1 MRLVEWKDSDG
12 YMRRRWL
19 KDGDP
24 DEMGMQGIPD
34 ELPDMNALDWDNIRR
49 NLHNQLMARG
59 LYSFQD
65 VQRSQNGVTAAIRS
79 AVVKPLLA
87 LYRQQERATRQE
99 E

>member
-1 MRLVEWKDSDG
+1 MRLLEWKDSDG

-24 DEMGMQGIPD
+24 DELGMLGMPQESPD
-34 ELPDMNALDWDNIRR
+34 EALDWDKIKADV
-49 NLHNQLMARG
+49 HNQLMARG

-79 AVVKPLLA
+79 AVMKPLLA
-87 LYRQQERATRQE
+87 LYRQQEKDTME

>member
-12 YMRRRWL
+12 YMRRRWV
-19 KDGDP
+19 KDDDP
-24 DEMGMQGIPD
+24 DTLGISGIP
-34 ELPDMNALDWDNIRR
+34 EESPDDILDWDNIRR

-87 LYRQQERATRQE
+87 LYRQQDKATRQE

>member
-1 MRLVEWKDSDG
+1 ML
-12 YMRRRWL
+12 
-19 KDGDP
+19 
-24 DEMGMQGIPD
+24 GMLGIPEEPPTD
-34 ELPDMNALDWDNIRR
+34 ILDWVNIRR

-79 AVVKPLLA
+79 AVVKPLVA
-87 LYRQQERATRQE
+87 LYRQQEKATQE

>member
-1 MRLVEWKDSDG
+1 MRLIEWKDSDG
-12 YMRRRWL
+12 YMRRRL
-19 KDGDP
+19 VKSSDP
-24 DEMGMQGIPD
+24 DELGMSGFPEESPD
-34 ELPDMNALDWDNIRR
+34 LGALNWDVIKA

-87 LYRQQERATRQE
+87 LYRQQEKATME

>member
-19 KDGDP
+19 KDDDP
-24 DEMGMQGIPD
+24 DELGILGFPEEPPD
-34 ELPDMNALDWDNIRR
+34 LDSLDWNAIKA
-49 NLHNQLMARG
+49 NLHNQLTARG
-59 LYSFQD
+59 LYSFHD

-79 AVVKPLLA
+79 AIVRPLLD
-87 LYRQQERATRQE
+87 LYRQQEKVTRQE